1 MDFSLN
7 AAIADSIITATKEK
21 ANKEISYDTA
31 NVSIHAPKFSTK
43 EKQELNYMMNIGR
56 KQIIYG
62 AEIKGIPKRCINFSS
77 KILYINFI
85 MGFARN
91 HR

>member
-1 MDFSLN
+1 MGFSLN
-7 AAIADSIITATKEK
+7 VAIADGIITATKGK

-31 NVSIHAPKFSTK
+31 NASIYAPKFSTK
-43 EKQELNYMMNIGR
+43 KQELNYMMNIGR

-62 AEIKGIPKRCINFSS
+62 AEIKGIPKRRINFSS

>member
-1 MDFSLN
+1 
-7 AAIADSIITATKEK
+7 
-21 ANKEISYDTA
+21 
-31 NVSIHAPKFSTK
+31 
-43 EKQELNYMMNIGR
+43 MMNIGR

-62 AEIKGIPKRCINFSS
+62 AEIKGIPKRFINFSS

-85 MGFARN
+85 MDFARN

>member
-1 MDFSLN
+1 
-7 AAIADSIITATKEK
+7 
-21 ANKEISYDTA
+21 
-31 NVSIHAPKFSTK
+31 
-43 EKQELNYMMNIGR
+43 MMNIGR

-85 MGFARN
+85 MDFARN
-91 HR
+91 HKRTVLSFKTWYNIKNNRCQRTAEGDVR

>member
-1 MDFSLN
+1 
-7 AAIADSIITATKEK
+7 
-21 ANKEISYDTA
+21 
-31 NVSIHAPKFSTK
+31 
-43 EKQELNYMMNIGR
+43 MMNIGS

>member
-1 MDFSLN
+1 MGFSLN
-7 AAIADSIITATKEK
+7 VAIADGIITATKGK

-31 NVSIHAPKFSTK
+31 NASNIRSEIFDKK
-43 EKQELNYMMNIGR
+43 KQELNYMMNIGR

-85 MGFARN
+85 MDFARN

>member
-1 MDFSLN
+1 
-7 AAIADSIITATKEK
+7 
-21 ANKEISYDTA
+21 
-31 NVSIHAPKFSTK
+31 
-43 EKQELNYMMNIGR
+43 MMNIGR
-56 KQIIYG
+56 RRIIYG

-85 MGFARN
+85 MDFARN